1 MTDQTRWGIHEVQT
15 RNKAIK
21 YRRDLVAKAM
31 ETVIMLDE
39 TGITDLMI
47 QIEAEYER
55 KYGNNKKNKVVFYPS
70 PFKRGVCLKVKTVT
84 PKKPN
89 SALRKVAR
97 VRLSNGME
105 VTAYIPGIGHNLQEH
120 SVVLLRGGRVKDLP
134 GVRYHIVRGVLDA
147 GGVEGRKQERS
158 KYGTKRAK

>member
-1 MTDQTRWGIHEVQT
+1 MTDQTRWRIHEVQT

-55 KYGNNKKNKVVFYPS
+55 KYGNNKADRNI
-70 PFKRGVCLKVKTVT
+70 L
-84 PKKPN
+84 
-89 SALRKVAR
+89 
-97 VRLSNGME
+97 
-105 VTAYIPGIGHNLQEH
+105 
-120 SVVLLRGGRVKDLP
+120 
-134 GVRYHIVRGVLDA
+134 
-147 GGVEGRKQERS
+147 
-158 KYGTKRAK
+158 